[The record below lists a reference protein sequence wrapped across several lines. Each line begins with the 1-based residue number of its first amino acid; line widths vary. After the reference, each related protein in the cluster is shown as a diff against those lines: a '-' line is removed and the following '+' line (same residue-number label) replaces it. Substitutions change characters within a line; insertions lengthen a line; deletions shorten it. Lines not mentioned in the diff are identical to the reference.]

1 MSDQEKTRVLKE
13 IDKEWDRLMK
23 IAQRIDFGRVE
34 IIFQNGKPLRVE
46 KGIKQIKLDVDKD
59 FEDDLKTIPLL

>member
-13 IDKEWDRLMK
+13 IDREWDRLMK
-23 IAQRIDFGRVE
+23 VARRIDFGRAE
-34 IIFQNGKPLRVE
+34 IVFQNGKPVRVE
-46 KGIKQIKLDVDKD
+46 IVVKQIKLDVDKD

>member
-23 IAQRIDFGRVE
+23 LAQRIDFGRAE
-34 IIFQNGKPLRVE
+34 IVFQNGKPVRVE
-46 KGIKQIKLDVDKD
+46 IAVKQIKLDVDKD
-59 FEDDLKTIPLL
+59 FDEGLKTIPLL

>member
-1 MSDQEKTRVLKE
+1 MNDPNKTRVLKE

-34 IIFQNGKPLRVE
+34 VIFQNGKPVRVE
-46 KGIKQIKLDVDKD
+46 IVVKQIKLDVDKD
-59 FEDDLKTIPLL
+59 FEDGLKTIPLL